1 MSLAPLHVAAPL
13 MSASIYA
20 FAAMALKRA
29 TANGAGPWR
38 VSFVTNW
45 VQACLFAPVWLL
57 GGGAFAWAH
66 LWHAMIAG
74 FVFFIG
80 QILTFQALSR
90 GDVSVTTPVLGTK
103 VVFVA
108 IFTVVLLRERVSPPL
123 WGAAIL
129 TTAATA
135 LLGGGKSAAGR
146 EAFVRSLIYG
156 FTAAAAFALVDIM
169 SKQWAPPWGFAHF
182 APVLFATVALLSFLL
197 VPKFRAPLSELPPRT
212 WRWLIPGAILLAL
225 QASGIAYAIMTFGEA
240 TLVNILY
247 ATRGMWS
254 VITVWAIGHW
264 FENEERGHGH
274 AVMARRLVGSVLL
287 VAAVFLAVR

>member
-57 GGGAFAWAH
+57 GGGAFAWTH
-66 LWHAMIAG
+66 VWHAAIAG
-74 FVFFIG
+74 FIFFIG

-108 IFTVVLLRERVSPPL
+108 IFTVVLLRESVSPQL
-123 WGAAIL
+123 WGAALL
-129 TTAATA
+129 TTSATA
-135 LLGGGKSAAGR
+135 LLGGGKTVAGR

-156 FTAAAAFALVDIM
+156 FSAAAAFALTDILA
-169 SKQWAPPWGFAHF
+169 KQWAPPWGFAHF
-182 APVLFATVALLSFLL
+182 APVMFATVAVCSFLI
-197 VPKFRAPLSELPPRT
+197 VPRFRAPLRELPPRT
-212 WRWLIPGAILLAL
+212 WRFLIPGAILLSL

-240 TLVNILY
+240 TLVNIVY
-247 ATRGMWS
+247 ATRGMFS
-254 VITVWAIGHW
+254 VITVWVLGHL

-274 AVMARRLVGSVLL
+274 AVMARRLVGSGLL
-287 VAAVFLAVR
+287 VVAVFLAVR